1 MDPSWVIN
9 HDKSAWCS
17 HDFPMIFLE
26 FSHDIIISLGAQSP
40 WTQLLAAWAPGQS
53 AWKDSA
59 KPWGG
64 RVKHIEELKGKVIG
78 NSRYSI
84 MNSMR
89 TSMINCVKIY
99 SGRSMKI
106 IPLISKDGDST
117 FYTTIIGD
125 STLGFKAFNSP
136 NMINQWG
143 IFVELTVMITN
154 FHFIEKMVQHCGT
167 IYIHI

>member
-1 MDPSWVIN
+1 MIN
-9 HDKSAWCS
+9 LHDV
-17 HDFPMIFLE
+17 PMIFPE

-59 KPWGG
+59 KPRGG

-78 NSRYSI
+78 NSRYI
-84 MNSMR
+84 VMNSMR
-89 TSMINCVKIY
+89 TSMINYVKIY
-99 SGRSMKI
+99 SGRSMGI

-125 STLGFKAFNSP
+125 STLG
-136 NMINQWG
+136 
-143 IFVELTVMITN
+143 LTHPT
-154 FHFIEKMVQHCGT
+154 
-167 IYIHI
+167 